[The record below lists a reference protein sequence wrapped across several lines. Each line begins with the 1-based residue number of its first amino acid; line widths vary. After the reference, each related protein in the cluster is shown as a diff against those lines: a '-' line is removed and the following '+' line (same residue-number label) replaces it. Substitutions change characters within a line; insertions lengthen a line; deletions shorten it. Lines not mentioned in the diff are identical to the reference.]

1 MRRGLTITK
10 IMSVLAEV
18 ASVLAALPVG
28 ATPTTP
34 VEHQLHS
41 KTERNGKNR
50 CRHYSALSGNVHYK
64 RDTKQIH
71 VILTP
76 VSLYM
81 E

>member
-1 MRRGLTITK
+1 
-10 IMSVLAEV
+10 
-18 ASVLAALPVG
+18 
-28 ATPTTP
+28 

-76 VSLYM
+76 ISLYM